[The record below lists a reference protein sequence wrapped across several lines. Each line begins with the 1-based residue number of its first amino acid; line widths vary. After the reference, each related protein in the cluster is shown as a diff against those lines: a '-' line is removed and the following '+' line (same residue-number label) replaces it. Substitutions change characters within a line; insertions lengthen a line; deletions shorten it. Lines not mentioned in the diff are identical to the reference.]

1 MTQLSD
7 GDYRGAVI
15 YADFSEARPGEVV
28 DAPLNFAEVRD
39 FTSMASQLGGLV
51 MESTPRKLYA
61 FLQRAEDALT
71 LARHISRSIAQA
83 RDRDLGRLALDARVI
98 LGYGAVSVQQGRLRS
113 EWTFRLAGLV
123 TSVPQ
128 NSIGALRDFV
138 GQFPPGA
145 IDPAPRPSARSDLMI
160 LPLAGS
166 EDPVTRMASSSSG
179 STGVFLTL
187 TLRVRG
193 IPHTVRSSDCPILIG
208 RDKSC
213 AVQVSGDT
221 ASRVHGRIE
230 FENEKF
236 YYVDDSRNGSY
247 VLTASGQEVLLNREK
262 IVLVGEGAISPGAPL
277 SQQTGEVVRYVCTA
291 SQLRMAGLATASEAD
306 RTKPMRTQGH

>member
-1 MTQLSD
+1 MTLSD

-39 FTSMASQLGGLV
+39 FTSTASQLGALV
-51 MESTPRKLYA
+51 LESTPRKLYA
-61 FLQRAEDALT
+61 FLARAEDALT
-71 LARHISRSIAQA
+71 LARHVSHSIAQA
-83 RDRDLGRLALDARVI
+83 RDRDLGRLGLDARVI
-98 LGYGAVSVQQGRLRS
+98 LGYGAVTVQQGRLRS
-113 EWTFRLAGLV
+113 EWTFRLGGLV

-128 NSIGALRDFV
+128 NSIGALREFIA
-138 GQFPPGA
+138 QFPPGA
-145 IDPAPRPSARSDLMI
+145 IDPPPRASARSDLMI
-160 LPLAGS
+160 LPVAS
-166 EDPVTRMASSSSG
+166 SDDPVTRMAASG
-179 STGVFLTL
+179 TGAGAGVFLTL

-193 IPHTVRSSDCPILIG
+193 VPHTVRSSDCPILIG

-213 AVQVSGDT
+213 TVQVSGDT

-230 FENEKF
+230 FQSEKF

-247 VLTASGQEVLLNREK
+247 VLTGSGQEVLLNREK

-291 SQLRMAGLATASEAD
+291 SQLKMAGLAPGSDAD